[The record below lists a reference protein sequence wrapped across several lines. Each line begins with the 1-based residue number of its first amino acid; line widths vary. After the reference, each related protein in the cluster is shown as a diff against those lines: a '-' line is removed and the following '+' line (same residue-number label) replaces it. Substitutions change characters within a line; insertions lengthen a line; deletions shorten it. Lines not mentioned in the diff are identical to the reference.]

1 MSHGGHVLCARLPA
15 ASQKPKSGP
24 ASQEASGGG
33 PCPCSEGRS
42 ASVAERL
49 AAWLCAKH
57 GERTAGVSD
66 KAPGL
71 EAPQEKHAVNQ
82 CEEAP
87 LMCVQ
92 RAQGDDGGA
101 GEQAAALTAWR
112 GGAAGRAGPAAH
124 RPQASALPFT
134 YNNLLHPHMSAGRS

>member
-33 PCPCSEGRS
+33 PCPCSGGLS
-42 ASVAERL
+42 ASVSERL

-57 GERTAGVSD
+57 GERTVGVSD

-87 LMCVQ
+87 LCVC
-92 RAQGDDGGA
+92 
-101 GEQAAALTAWR
+101 R
-112 GGAAGRAGPAAH
+112 GLKGTMGVLGSKRQH
-124 RPQASALPFT
+124 
-134 YNNLLHPHMSAGRS
+134 